1 MPNRNFVRNFAALDA
16 SQPYDVCIIGSGPA
30 GTVLGTRLVQQGLR
44 TVILESGNSMMDW
57 LVDPRLKQLA
67 EYEFTGD
74 TDYPLT
80 RTAARIV
87 GGNSNFWTGRCERF
101 HPSDFERHPFTPTDN
116 PWPITYDDLEPYY
129 VKAEK
134 TLRVRGA
141 NLSEFTPPR
150 SADLPVRPRPNIH
163 NLKKLMAKAGVVID
177 DSATATPTK
186 AIRFFRFH
194 KEVLPAF
201 LASPHGTL
209 VSGVNVTRLLHDE
222 NNRIVG
228 AQVKTLDGDTKAA
241 RARVYVVACGGIQ
254 TPRLLLLSRSER
266 FPNGIGNDF
275 DRVGRG
281 FNEHPGPNI
290 YSKIQHNRC
299 TMDPRHKVGRTH
311 QFYDHFR
318 SEGLGAVLPV
328 IIQSWWFPNHL
339 LRYRVVDMP
348 AHIFKIAWRAMQPTL
363 YISAITEMKPIDEN
377 RVALSENKK
386 DLFGDPS
393 AHLIF
398 NYSEVDLRLLDRL
411 RELMHTWFDKLG
423 ATQREEIEV
432 TWSRH
437 HIGTCR
443 MGDNPKTS
451 VVDRDQR
458 VHAFPNLYLGGSEVF
473 VTGSSMQPVLTITAL
488 AHRLADH
495 LGNRFV
501 KGDVDRSLEAI
512 PSSMNE

>member
-1 MPNRNFVRNFAALDA
+1 MPKRDLVRNFAALDA
-16 SQPYDVCIIGSGPA
+16 SNPYDVCIIGSGPA
-30 GTVLGTRLVQQGLR
+30 GATLGTRLVEYGLR
-44 TVILESGNSMMDW
+44 TIVLESGNSLLDW
-57 LVDPRLKQLA
+57 FVDPRLRQLA

-74 TDYPLT
+74 TQYPLT
-80 RTAARIV
+80 RTAARVV
-87 GGNSNFWTGRCERF
+87 GGNANFWTGRCERF
-101 HPSDFERHPFTPTDN
+101 HPSDFERHPFTPPDN
-116 PWPITYDDLEPYY
+116 PWPIKYDELEPYY
-129 VKAEK
+129 VKAER

-141 NLSEFTPPR
+141 NLSKFTPPR
-150 SADLPVRPRPNIH
+150 SADLPVGPRPKID

-201 LASPHGTL
+201 FASPHGTL
-209 VSGVNVTRLLHDE
+209 VSGVTVTRLLHDE
-222 NNRIVG
+222 HNRVVG
-228 AQVKTLDGDTKAA
+228 ALAKTLNGETKVA
-241 RARVYVVACGGIQ
+241 RAKIYIVACGGIQ

-266 FPNGIGNDF
+266 FPQGIGNEF

-290 YSKIQHNRC
+290 YSKIRHNRC
-299 TMDPRHKVGRTH
+299 TMDPRHKIGRTH
-311 QFYDHFR
+311 QFYDYFR

-339 LRYRVVDMP
+339 LHYRLVDMP
-348 AHIFKIAWRAMQPTL
+348 KHVFKIARRAMQPTL
-363 YISAITEMKPIDEN
+363 YISAITEMKPVDEN
-377 RVALSENKK
+377 RVTLSETKQ
-386 DLFGDPS
+386 DLLGDPA

-398 NYSEVDLRLLDRL
+398 NYSDVDLLLLDRL
-411 RELMHTWFDKLG
+411 RELFHTWFDKLG
-423 ATQREEIEV
+423 ATNREEIEV

-451 VVDRDQR
+451 VVDANQR
-458 VHAFPNLYLGGSEVF
+458 VHTCSNLYLGGSEVF
-473 VTGSSMQPVLTITAL
+473 VTGSSMQPVLTIVAL

-495 LGNRFV
+495 LINRFAQ
-501 KGDVDRSLEAI
+501 GNVDQHPRR
-512 PSSMNE
+512 